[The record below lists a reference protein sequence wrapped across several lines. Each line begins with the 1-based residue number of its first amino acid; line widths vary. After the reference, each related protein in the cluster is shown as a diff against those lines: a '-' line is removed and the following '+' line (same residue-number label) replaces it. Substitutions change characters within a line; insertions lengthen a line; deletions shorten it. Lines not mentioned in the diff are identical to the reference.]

1 MQWSLRQLI
10 FIAVLLAVP
19 LASFFLVFAP
29 QNREIN
35 RAKEEIELKKT
46 MLDKLREET
55 AKSADLLVVNQTI
68 RTAIDAI
75 EARLPEGKDMDLVLR
90 DVANIAGES
99 GLKVAQFKRAD
110 KPLQAGEAMEQPMD
124 VEITGGFD
132 GFYQF
137 LLQLE
142 KLPRITRITDLKI
155 KRNDQADGDMQATF
169 KLSVYYQGALASAAQ
184 EERP

>member
-1 MQWSLRQLI
+1 MQWSIRQLV

-35 RAKEEIELKKT
+35 KAKTEIEAKKA

-55 AKSADLLVVNQTI
+55 ARSADLLQVNEDI
-68 RTAIDAI
+68 RAAIGTI
-75 EARLPEGKDMDLVLR
+75 EARLPEGKDMDMVLR
-90 DVANIAGES
+90 DVAKLAEQS
-99 GLKVAQFKRAD
+99 QLKVPQFKRSD
-110 KPLQAGEAMEQPMD
+110 KPLPAGAALEQSMD
-124 VEITGGFD
+124 VEITGDFD

-137 LLQLE
+137 LLELE

-155 KRNDQADGDMQATF
+155 KRNEQTDGEMRASF
-169 KLSVYYQGALASAAQ
+169 KLSVYYQIPAVAGV
-184 EERP
+184 EEKP